1 MAQPDHNV
9 RSRPLVSSDEQP
21 RSSGHTLSRRTLLAA
36 VPGLALIAAGVAC
49 GDDDDDT
56 SAAST
61 ATTAPTTS
69 ADTSPTA
76 ADEASPT
83 AAEEGTT
90 EESGGSGWTFIDD
103 RGETISRDIQPTR
116 VVAYL
121 PIAASLWDFGL
132 EVVGVFGTTLRPD
145 GTPEIYAGNVDL
157 DKVVSLGETYGEIDL
172 EKLVDLKPELV
183 VFDIY
188 DAAEF
193 DLWGLPGDAVDQV
206 ASIADLVGISFVG
219 APVTSTIERIG
230 ELAEAVGADL
240 SAAAVVGD
248 RDAFET
254 ASQSVRDA
262 LADKAELPSLFVAAW
277 PENLYVANPQIW
289 GDLLYFKE
297 LGLDIVVPDVPEK
310 ELWETLSWE
319 QANKYPSDIIL
330 NDARATALTEDDLA
344 GYPTWQAHPAVKA
357 GQVGPWF
364 TEFVPSYLGFTT
376 VLDSL
381 VETISGS
388 DPDVV

>member
-1 MAQPDHNV
+1 MV
-9 RSRPLVSSDEQP
+9 LSDERP
-21 RSSGHTLSRRTLLAA
+21 RSSVHTFSRRTLLAA
-36 VPGLALIAAGVAC
+36 VPGLALIVAGVAC

-56 SAAST
+56 SAAPT
-61 ATTAPTTS
+61 ATTAPTSS

-262 LADKAELPSLFVAAW
+262 LPDKAELTSLFVAAW
-277 PENLYVANPQIW
+277 PENLYVANPQILGRPALLQGAW
-289 GDLLYFKE
+289 PGHRRPGRPRKGALGDAQ
-297 LGLDIVVPDVPEK
+297 LGAGEQVPVRHHPQRCPRHCAHRGRPGRLSDMAGAPRRQGGAGRPVVHRVRPQ
-310 ELWETLSWE
+310 LSRLH
-319 QANKYPSDIIL
+319 D
-330 NDARATALTEDDLA
+330 R
-344 GYPTWQAHPAVKA
+344 A
-357 GQVGPWF
+357 GQPR
-364 TEFVPSYLGFTT
+364 
-376 VLDSL
+376 
-381 VETISGS
+381 
-388 DPDVV
+388 